1 MAVLDMAR
9 AMRLSGLEDGSLQ
22 LAASSSS
29 FCLRLALLI
38 SAAAEIDQQK
48 W

>member
-1 MAVLDMAR
+1 
-9 AMRLSGLEDGSLQ
+9 MRLSGLEDGSLQ

-29 FCLRLALLI
+29 FCLRLALI
-38 SAAAEIDQQK
+38 SAGAEIDQQK